1 MVAPERPLGTRQ
13 FVQGWIAESRAEI
26 DAAKLIVLRAAWTM
40 DHEGHKAARDQISLI
55 KFFTANVMGNVLD
68 RAIQA
73 HGALGITDYTPLA
86 AWWRNER
93 AGRIYDGADEVHK
106 ISFAKRVLREYGVE
120 NPRGI

>member
-1 MVAPERPLGTRQ
+1 MAPGRPLVTRQ
-13 FVQGWIAESRAEI
+13 FVQGWIADSRAEI
-26 DAAKLIVLRAAWTM
+26 DAAKLLVLQAAWTI
-40 DHEGHKAARDQISLI
+40 DNHGQKAARDQISLI
-55 KFFTANVMGNVLD
+55 KFYTAKVMMDVLD

-106 ISFAKRVLREYGVE
+106 ISFAKRVLRKLGVE
-120 NPRGI
+120 TPRGI